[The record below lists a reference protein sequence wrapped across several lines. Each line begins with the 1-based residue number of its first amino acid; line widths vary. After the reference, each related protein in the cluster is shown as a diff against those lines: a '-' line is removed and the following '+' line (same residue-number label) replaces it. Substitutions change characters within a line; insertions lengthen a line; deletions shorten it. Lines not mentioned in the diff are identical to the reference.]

1 MSHQPD
7 LSREL
12 RLWADGFCLV
22 AGLDEAGRGAWAGP
36 VVAAAVILPPECP
49 DTRLVLQEVR
59 DSKLLTPRARDRCFD
74 LIVEHA
80 LSYGIGAAPA
90 QTIDEIGIVPSTRLA
105 MAHAISKLI
114 PPPDHLLIDALYLP
128 HISLPQLA
136 MPKGDRYCLSIAAA
150 SILAKVTRDRELV
163 AQDDRWCGYGLARH
177 KGYGTRQH
185 RQALSELG
193 PTPYHR
199 HSFRPIREL
208 DEAIHG

>member
-1 MSHQPD
+1 
-7 LSREL
+7 
-12 RLWADGFCLV
+12 
-22 AGLDEAGRGAWAGP
+22 
-36 VVAAAVILPPECP
+36 
-49 DTRLVLQEVR
+49 
-59 DSKLLTPRARDRCFD
+59 
-74 LIVEHA
+74 
-80 LSYGIGAAPA
+80 
-90 QTIDEIGIVPSTRLA
+90 
-105 MAHAISKLI
+105 
-114 PPPDHLLIDALYLP
+114 
-128 HISLPQLA
+128 

-163 AQDDRWCGYGLARH
+163 AQDDCWHGYGLARH